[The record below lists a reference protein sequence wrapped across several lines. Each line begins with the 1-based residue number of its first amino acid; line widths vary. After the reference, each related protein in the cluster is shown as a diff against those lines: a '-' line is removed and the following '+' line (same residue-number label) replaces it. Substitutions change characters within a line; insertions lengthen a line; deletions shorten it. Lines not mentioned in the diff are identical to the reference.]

1 MRKREREDAKRQMS
15 PDAPKQKQNKK
26 VRRSDLHEA
35 NDRWPPEWLE
45 EWITTVAS
53 KVAIQYGQ
61 NAASPMD
68 DGGETSEENPQLISI
83 APCQE
88 GLFST
93 LAEEDENEE
102 DEEDEALPKVWDEE
116 GYHSKLSGIAGYQDL
131 KLSSKL

>member
-1 MRKREREDAKRQMS
+1 MS

-35 NDRWPPEWLE
+35 NDRWPPERLE

-93 LAEEDENEE
+93 LAEEDEEEE
-102 DEEDEALPKVWDEE
+102 DEEDEALPRVWDEE
-116 GYHSKLSGIAGYQDL
+116 GFHSKLSGIVGYQDL